1 MLVAL
6 RFWRPGS
13 PMQTTGGAQGPTKEH
28 HTSLRRQIVVAGLAQ
43 LDRPVGS
50 DVFVADGMQIQRFA
64 S

>member
-1 MLVAL
+1 
-6 RFWRPGS
+6 
-13 PMQTTGGAQGPTKEH
+13 MQTTGGAQGPTKEH